1 MPLEKDSISF
11 FIHEALNKD
20 AIFIIFINSW
30 KFDRLI
36 IYAYN
41 FFAAGWSF
49 LDWFF
54 KDIYFEKVL
63 LTFLYLFIDFF
74 YHQIIRIFIFLQ
86 LYLFTAL

>member
-1 MPLEKDSISF
+1 MKNMYMPLEKDSISF

-41 FFAAGWSF
+41 FFAAG
-49 LDWFF
+49 
-54 KDIYFEKVL
+54 
-63 LTFLYLFIDFF
+63 
-74 YHQIIRIFIFLQ
+74 
-86 LYLFTAL
+86 

>member
-1 MPLEKDSISF
+1 MPFEKDSISL

-20 AIFIIFINSW
+20 AVFIIFIDSW

-36 IYAYN
+36 IYTYD
-41 FFAAGWSF
+41 FFATRQCF

-63 LTFLYLFIDFF
+63 FTFLNLLIDFF
-74 YHQIIRIFIFLQ
+74 NH
-86 LYLFTAL
+86 